1 MTKTELLRR
10 VRGRLRGLSEE
21 HLRVAD
27 HFLAWLQE
35 CEGDD
40 ETAGL
45 LSIPGFARELQEAER
60 DIEAGR
66 LTPVE
71 DLKRKY

>member
-1 MTKTELLRR
+1 MRTRDLRR
-10 VRGRLRGLSEE
+10 QARRRLDGLSRE
-21 HLRVAD
+21 HLIVAD
-27 HFLAWLQE
+27 HVLAWLE
-35 CEGDD
+35 DRESIAATD
-40 ETAGL
+40 EL
-45 LSIPGFARELQEAER
+45 LAIPGFLEALEEAER